1 MGEVSFTHATPGC
14 VRGQASDHVVII
26 DKTAAF
32 PHLQGVEIDPIV
44 MYLLGGVCAFAFVP
58 PFVCKARQMFCSET
72 AQVSD
77 EYDLEN

>member
-1 MGEVSFTHATPGC
+1 MGE
-14 VRGQASDHVVII
+14 
-26 DKTAAF
+26 
-32 PHLQGVEIDPIV
+32 GVEIDPIV